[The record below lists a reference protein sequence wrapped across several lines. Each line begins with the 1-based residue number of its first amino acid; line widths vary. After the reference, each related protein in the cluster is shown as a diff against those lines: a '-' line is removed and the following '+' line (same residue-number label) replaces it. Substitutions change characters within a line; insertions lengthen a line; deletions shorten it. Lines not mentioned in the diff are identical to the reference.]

1 MLVVPN
7 VEVGPVSGEVDDVVV
22 VLMGLVVGL
31 GVMVAFVTGEDGVTG
46 STVAGAL
53 MPVTLTCVMKN
64 METLNE

>member
-31 GVMVAFVTGEDGVTG
+31 DVVVAFVTGEDGVTG
-46 STVAGAL
+46 STVTGAL
-53 MPVTLTCVMKN
+53 MPVTLRRV
-64 METLNE
+64 L